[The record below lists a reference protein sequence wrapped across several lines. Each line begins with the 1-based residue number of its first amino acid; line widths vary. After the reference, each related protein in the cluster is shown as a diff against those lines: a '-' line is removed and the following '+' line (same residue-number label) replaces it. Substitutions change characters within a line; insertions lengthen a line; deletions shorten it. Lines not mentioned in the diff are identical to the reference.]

1 MHPLSGSNIR
11 MLVRALVEH
20 KGVSR
25 RAAPQTGLTL
35 AVALPGVRLARRP
48 PPSGAPAVS
57 WGAHRGR
64 FPRH

>member
-11 MLVRALVEH
+11 TLVRALVEH

-25 RAAPQTGLTL
+25 RAVPQAGLAL

-48 PPSGAPAVS
+48 PPRAP
-57 WGAHRGR
+57 RQ
-64 FPRH
+64 